1 MPRVRTDA
9 AERTMQNK
17 RLQAE
22 VATELGQ
29 DSITIEKAV
38 AHRRKTKGVK
48 DIVARPIPMDD
59 DEVVPIGVVLGSVTD
74 FRTVAGG
81 RTAHLAITT
90 NAVEFG
96 HLLLDASVISHSEL
110 LVIAMYKIDRKLG
123 LPDDEEVGGDSLG
136 EDED

>member
-123 LPDDEEVGGDSLG
+123 LDDYPDE